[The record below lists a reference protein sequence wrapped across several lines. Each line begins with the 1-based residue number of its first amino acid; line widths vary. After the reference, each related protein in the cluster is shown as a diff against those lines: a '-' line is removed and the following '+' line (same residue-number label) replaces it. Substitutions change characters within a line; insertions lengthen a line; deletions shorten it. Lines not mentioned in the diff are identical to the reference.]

1 MKNTNDKEL
10 NKNYRMAQL
19 KLIFRDLDG
28 IIKHQDFPIDQIDQS
43 GDDCIENPI
52 NAIIQNNEPLD
63 EKLVD
68 NSQNSQI
75 QDETQ
80 AKAINGWDKLPDEIV
95 EKMVI

>member
-28 IIKHQDFPIDQIDQS
+28 IIKHQGFPIDQIDQS

>member
-10 NKNYRMAQL
+10 NKNYRKAQL

-43 GDDCIENPI
+43 GDDCIKNPI
-52 NAIIQNNEPLD
+52 NAIIQNNEPLG
-63 EKLVD
+63 EKLVE

-80 AKAINGWDKLPDEIV
+80 TKAINGWDKLPDEIV
-95 EKMVI
+95 KKMVI

>member
-10 NKNYRMAQL
+10 NKNYRKVQL
-19 KLIFRDLDG
+19 KLRDLDG
-28 IIKHQDFPIDQIDQS
+28 IIKHQGFPIDQIDQS
-43 GDDCIENPI
+43 GDDCIDNPI
-52 NAIIQNNEPLD
+52 SAIIQNNEPLD

>member
-10 NKNYRMAQL
+10 NKNYRKAQL

-28 IIKHQDFPIDQIDQS
+28 IIKHQDFPMDQIDQS

-63 EKLVD
+63 EKPVD

-80 AKAINGWDKLPDEIV
+80 ATAINGWDKLRDEIV